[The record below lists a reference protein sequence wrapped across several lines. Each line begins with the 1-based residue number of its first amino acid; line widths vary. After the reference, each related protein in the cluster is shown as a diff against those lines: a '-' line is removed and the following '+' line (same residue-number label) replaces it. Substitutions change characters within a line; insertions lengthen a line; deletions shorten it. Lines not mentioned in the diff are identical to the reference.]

1 MVGSMQHSAP
11 EYPDSLAFDVEE
23 RNGLH
28 PPRFLLLGKEVKP
41 VVNELNETITSGFYR
56 KE

>member
-1 MVGSMQHSAP
+1 MVGSMQYSAP
-11 EYPDSLAFDVEE
+11 EYPDALAFDVEE

-41 VVNELNETITSGFYR
+41 VENELNETITSGFYR